1 MDEVVEKT
9 VNIQPISKGKRLLVY
24 LGDFFLVFILTFVF
38 FNALTVP
45 AGNLITSYSEREKKS
60 DEAAKNQFRVL
71 YGEGVLLH
79 ENDGDLYSYNSNVA
93 FTRNSYLSYYS
104 FEDSDSLKNYPT
116 YGHNETNEVIKHF
129 FYDIRDDKSTYI
141 FILRS
146 FNAKYDYFDDYGDS
160 FALKD
165 NIKKDI
171 RLSFFS
177 PEDMSAD
184 GKTALS
190 NLQSFFLEAYA
201 EVFKTIE
208 KYDLTHSDISYN
220 KNKAIVNNLE
230 NIYQWQLSLLAIAAY
245 LLAIALYFL
254 LLPLFN
260 ENHRTLAMMM
270 IKVTRIGTNNLY
282 ILGKTE
288 TLTNSIFMLAFN
300 LPVMFFMPMTC
311 VTFTYLF
318 NLPVLLSLLFV
329 GIVMIVV
336 SFIFVMASPY
346 NKTLCDFMSRSVV
359 ISNDDLDEI
368 YRAKGYDI

>member
-1 MDEVVEKT
+1 
-9 VNIQPISKGKRLLVY
+9 
-24 LGDFFLVFILTFVF
+24 
-38 FNALTVP
+38 
-45 AGNLITSYSEREKKS
+45 
-60 DEAAKNQFRVL
+60 
-71 YGEGVLLH
+71 
-79 ENDGDLYSYNSNVA
+79 
-93 FTRNSYLSYYS
+93 
-104 FEDSDSLKNYPT
+104 
-116 YGHNETNEVIKHF
+116 
-129 FYDIRDDKSTYI
+129 
-141 FILRS
+141 
-146 FNAKYDYFDDYGDS
+146 
-160 FALKD
+160 
-165 NIKKDI
+165 
-171 RLSFFS
+171 
-177 PEDMSAD
+177 MSAD

-230 NIYQWQLSLLAIAAY
+230 NIYQWQLSLSAIAAY

-329 GIVMIVV
+329 GLVMIIV

-346 NKTLCDFMSRSVV
+346 NKTLCDFMSRSVI

>member
-1 MDEVVEKT
+1 MTNWCARPIPSSGKT
-9 VNIQPISKGKRLLVY
+9 
-24 LGDFFLVFILTFVF
+24 
-38 FNALTVP
+38 
-45 AGNLITSYSEREKKS
+45 
-60 DEAAKNQFRVL
+60 AA
-71 YGEGVLLH
+71 
-79 ENDGDLYSYNSNVA
+79 SSA
-93 FTRNSYLSYYS
+93 SC
-104 FEDSDSLKNYPT
+104 
-116 YGHNETNEVIKHF
+116 
-129 FYDIRDDKSTYI
+129 
-141 FILRS
+141 
-146 FNAKYDYFDDYGDS
+146 
-160 FALKD
+160 

-230 NIYQWQLSLLAIAAY
+230 NIYQWQLSLSAIAAY

-329 GIVMIVV
+329 GLVMIIV

-346 NKTLCDFMSRSVV
+346 NKTLCDFM
-359 ISNDDLDEI
+359 
-368 YRAKGYDI
+368 